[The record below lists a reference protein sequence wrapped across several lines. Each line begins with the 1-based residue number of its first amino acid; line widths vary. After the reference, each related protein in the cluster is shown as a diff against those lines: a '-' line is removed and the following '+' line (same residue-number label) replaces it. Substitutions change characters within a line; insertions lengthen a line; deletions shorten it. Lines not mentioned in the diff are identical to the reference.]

1 MPSIANAD
9 ARKRFTALLTD
20 FSAKSAEIPKNS
32 VSRLQRYRLGLLSG
46 VAGKRFTSGID
57 TQLLG
62 ATRTELVFR
71 QHPKHR
77 LAHHLFWTALQQRP
91 DRNFLQ
97 PARCSA
103 VMAINLLIDLVARQL
118 DPLGIDHD
126 HVIARVKKWRVVR
139 LVLAHQKSSQP
150 GLQAPP

>member
-1 MPSIANAD
+1 MPGSD
-9 ARKRFTALLTD
+9 SHALLAD
-20 FSAKSAEIPKNS
+20 FSAKSAEILKKS

-62 ATRTELVFR
+62 ATRTELVLR

-77 LAHHLFWTALQQRP
+77 LAHHLFGTALQQRP
-91 DRNFLQ
+91 DRHFLQ
-97 PARCSA
+97 PARRSA
-103 VMAINLLIDLVARQL
+103 VMAINFLFDLLPRKL

-126 HVIARVKKWRVVR
+126 YVIPRVQKRRVIR
-139 LVLAHQKSSQP
+139 LVLANQ
-150 GLQAPP
+150 

>member
-1 MPSIANAD
+1 MLIAIANLASD
-9 ARKRFTALLTD
+9 SQALLAD
-20 FSAKSAEIPKNS
+20 FSAKSAEILKNS

-62 ATRTELVFR
+62 ATRTELVLR

-91 DRNFLQ
+91 DRNLF
-97 PARCSA
+97 
-103 VMAINLLIDLVARQL
+103 
-118 DPLGIDHD
+118 
-126 HVIARVKKWRVVR
+126 
-139 LVLAHQKSSQP
+139 
-150 GLQAPP
+150 